1 MSKHT
6 IISRRPT
13 PFTYYQY
20 QTVNGM
26 SRPIGSGVL
35 INGGAGLVGGLDLL
49 SGIAMDK
56 RSLVVPN
63 SVKTYVDDK
72 ALEYLNG
79 CKKFKADIERGLI
92 VVVKDLLSDRECDQI
107 AKSDM
112 VDDEHIPGRPFT
124 QKDLEDAGA
133 TIGKHGEVD
142 ISDAKEDLEM
152 SRKVNAGA
160 PTYEKKRNL
169 ENARAERAAKQA
181 AAKKVSRKKK

>member
-13 PFTYYQY
+13 PFTYFQY
-20 QTVNGM
+20 EKINGM
-26 SRPIGSGVL
+26 SRPVGSGVL

-56 RSLVVPN
+56 RSLVIPN

-79 CKKFKADIERGLI
+79 CRKFKSDIERGLI
-92 VVVKDLLSDRECDQI
+92 VVVKDLLTDRECDQI

-112 VDDEHIPGRPFT
+112 VDDEHIAGRPFT

-133 TIGKHGEVD
+133 VIGRDGGVD
-142 ISDAKEDLEM
+142 ISDAKEDLEQ

-160 PTYEKKRNL
+160 PTYVRKRNL
-169 ENARAERAAKQA
+169 EEKRKERSEKL
-181 AAKKVSRKKK
+181 SRKAASHKRK